1 MIKIYKTNESNMI
14 ERVDEVID
22 NCWIDLVS
30 PTKEEI
36 EVVLS
41 FKLIFSISI
50 LYSVISSPFNTVR
63 IFALPSFTSPFLAT
77 SYNLLLS
84 ISLV

>member
-30 PTKEEI
+30 PTKRRNRSCFI
-36 EVVLS
+36 
-41 FKLIFSISI
+41 KNR
-50 LYSVISSPFNTVR
+50 Y
-63 IFALPSFTSPFLAT
+63 
-77 SYNLLLS
+77 
-84 ISLV
+84 

>member
-36 EVVLS
+36 EVVSLKTGIDKDLILKNEYFSLS
-41 FKLIFSISI
+41 WMAWPHSWQA
-50 LYSVISSPFNTVR
+50 T
-63 IFALPSFTSPFLAT
+63 ATLA
-77 SYNLLLS
+77 
-84 ISLV
+84 IEDSL